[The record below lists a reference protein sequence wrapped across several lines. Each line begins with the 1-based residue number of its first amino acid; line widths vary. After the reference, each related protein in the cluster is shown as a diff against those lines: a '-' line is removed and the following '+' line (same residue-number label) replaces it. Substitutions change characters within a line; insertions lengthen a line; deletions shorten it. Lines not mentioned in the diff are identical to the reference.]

1 MGYVEHVLQPGE
13 TLVHKS
19 KLHWFIYLPV
29 LPFLAIF
36 VLGLAL
42 NSAMQGS
49 ATDQG
54 AAALPQIL
62 MVIGAAGT
70 IVTWLRAWIRRTSTE
85 LAVTDRRVI
94 FKRGLIR
101 RHTVEMNMDKV
112 ESVDVDQSIMGRI
125 FNYGD
130 VTVRGTGA
138 SIEPLRMIQDP
149 LHFRSRVT
157 AR

>member
-1 MGYVEHVLQPGE
+1 MGYVDRVLQPGE
-13 TLVHKS
+13 TLLHKS
-19 KLHWFIYLPV
+19 KLHWLIYLPV
-29 LPFLAIF
+29 LPLLAVF
-36 VLGLAL
+36 VVGAALHLGI
-42 NSAMQGS
+42 G
-49 ATDQG
+49 G
-54 AAALPQIL
+54 ANADPAALPSAL
-62 MVIGAAGT
+62 MAVGAVGA
-70 IVTWLRAWIRRTSTE
+70 IVAWLRAWMRRVSTE

-112 ESVDVDQSIMGRI
+112 ESVDVDQSILGRI

-138 SIEPLRMIQDP
+138 SIEPLRLIDDP
-149 LHFRSRVT
+149 LGFRSRVT

>member
-1 MGYVEHVLQPGE
+1 MSYVERVLQPGE
-13 TLVHKS
+13 TLLHKT

-29 LPFLAIF
+29 VPFLAIF
-36 VLGLAL
+36 LLGAAL
-42 NSAMQGS
+42 YPAMQS
-49 ATDQG
+49 QATGGGQ
-54 AAALPQIL
+54 AALPLAL
-62 MVIGAAGT
+62 MAVGAIGT
-70 IVTWLRAWIRRTSTE
+70 LFTWLRAWIKRVSTE

-94 FKRGLIR
+94 FKRGLVR

-112 ESVDVDQSIMGRI
+112 ESVDVDQSILGRI

-138 SIEPLRMIQDP
+138 SIEPLRMIDDP
-149 LHFRSRVT
+149 LAFRSRVT

>member
-29 LPFLAIF
+29 VPFLAIF

-42 NSAMQGS
+42 NSAMQDS

-62 MVIGAAGT
+62 MVIGAAGV

>member
-1 MGYVEHVLQPGE
+1 MSYVERVLQPGE
-13 TLVHKS
+13 TLLCRS
-19 KLHWFIYLPV
+19 RLHWLIYLPV

-36 VLGLAL
+36 VLG
-42 NSAMQGS
+42 
-49 ATDQG
+49 
-54 AAALPQIL
+54 AALYLGMQSNAGDTASAIL
-62 MVIGAAGT
+62 PLGLIVIGALGA
-70 IVTWLRAWIRRTSTE
+70 IVAWFRAWLRRITTE

-94 FKRGLIR
+94 FKRGLVR

-112 ESVDVDQSIMGRI
+112 ESVDVDQSVLGRI

-138 SIEPLRMIQDP
+138 SIEPLRLIDDP
-149 LHFRSRVT
+149 LAFRSCVT

>member
-42 NSAMQGS
+42 NSAMQAG

-62 MVIGAAGT
+62 MVIGVAGT

-112 ESVDVDQSIMGRI
+112 ESVDVDQSILGRL

>member
-1 MGYVEHVLQPGE
+1 MSYVERVLQPGE
-13 TLVHKS
+13 TLVHMS
-19 KLHWFIYLPV
+19 KLHWLIYLPV

-42 NSAMQGS
+42 YWGWQANSADTSS
-49 ATDQG
+49 AI
-54 AAALPQIL
+54 LPQIL
-62 MVIGAAGT
+62 VAVGAVGT
-70 IVTWLRAWIRRTSTE
+70 IVTGFRAWVRRVSTE

-112 ESVDVDQSIMGRI
+112 ESVDVDQSILGRI

-138 SIEPLRMIQDP
+138 SIEPLRMIDDP